1 MTAKPVAPGTLRQTP
16 LAAAHRRRGARMV
29 PFAGYEMPLQYQ
41 GIVAE
46 HLWTRTNAGLFDVSH
61 MGQIFLEGGN
71 HTAVAAAL
79 ERLVPADIAGLA
91 PGRIRY
97 TQLIAASGGIIDDLM
112 VTRPQR
118 EDGRLILVVNAS
130 RKAIDEAWLREN
142 LPPAIAVDPQN
153 ELALLALQGP
163 GAAEVMGRLSQPAQE
178 LAFMTAMDA
187 NLSGIAARV
196 SRSGYTGEDGF
207 EISLEA
213 DDAEALF
220 DLVLGDEKVRPI
232 GLGARDSL
240 RLEAGLC
247 LYGQDIDEGTSP
259 IEAGLSWSIPARRR
273 QDCDFIGANRIAQ
286 ELARGV
292 ARRRVGLTP
301 QGRVPVRHGSA
312 IRDGKEAEIGT
323 VTSGGFSPS
332 LGVPIAMGYVASAL
346 ADAGTVV
353 AVSVRDKGIPS
364 VITRLP
370 FVPHRYKR

>member
-1 MTAKPVAPGTLRQTP
+1 MTAEPVAPGTLRQTP

-71 HTAVAAAL
+71 QTAVAAAL

-97 TQLIAASGGIIDDLM
+97 TQFIAASGGIIDDLM

-142 LPPAIAVDPQN
+142 LPPAIAVEPQN

>member
-142 LPPAIAVDPQN
+142 LPPAIAVEPQN

-220 DLVLGDEKVRPI
+220 DLVLGDERVRPI

-247 LYGQDIDEGTSP
+247 LYGQDIDESTSP

-332 LGVPIAMGYVASAL
+332 LGVPIGMGYVASAL

>member
-220 DLVLGDEKVRPI
+220 DLVLGDERVRPI

-247 LYGQDIDEGTSP
+247 LYGQDIDESTSP

>member
-1 MTAKPVAPGTLRQTP
+1 MTAEPVAPGTLRQTP

-247 LYGQDIDEGTSP
+247 LYGQDIDESTSP